1 MKKEIKWSIA
11 AVLLLCMG
19 VVVYFLFL
27 RPAPV
32 SHTTFFLAEGLASQT
47 ECHIMDSGKEGP
59 TIFLLAGTHGN
70 EPAGFKGAEQLLER
84 LEPKTGIGWRG
95 YESFL
100 SWRRGWK
107 SHSDLVCTDYGA
119 DPKISASLRG

>member
-59 TIFLLAGTHGN
+59 TIFLLAGTHGMN
-70 EPAGFKGAEQLLER
+70 PPDSRVRSSCWNGLNQRRDA
-84 LEPKTGIGWRG
+84 
-95 YESFL
+95 SFL
-100 SWRRGWK
+100 YRM
-107 SHSDLVCTDYGA
+107 
-119 DPKISASLRG
+119 PISRPLS

>member
-32 SHTTFFLAEGLASQT
+32 SHTTFFLAEGLAGFLPLGDDKFGKGLALQGQRVTTLELLYSGLVNHNTELGIIEFKCRFVRIHRLYKRITARVTHSQ
-47 ECHIMDSGKEGP
+47 
-59 TIFLLAGTHGN
+59 A
-70 EPAGFKGAEQLLER
+70 A
-84 LEPKTGIGWRG
+84 
-95 YESFL
+95 
-100 SWRRGWK
+100 
-107 SHSDLVCTDYGA
+107 V
-119 DPKISASLRG
+119 

>member
-32 SHTTFFLAEGLASQT
+32 SHTTSVSYTHLTL
-47 ECHIMDSGKEGP
+47 P
-59 TIFLLAGTHGN
+59 TTI
-70 EPAGFKGAEQLLER
+70 
-84 LEPKTGIGWRG
+84 
-95 YESFL
+95 
-100 SWRRGWK
+100 
-107 SHSDLVCTDYGA
+107 LV
-119 DPKISASLRG
+119 